1 MIWVHYTTW
10 GLWHNW
16 GEMLRKLTS
25 RLEQVAWSDVCA
37 GEYWVCII
45 LRWARL
51 SWSLETV
58 SFKTD
63 EMLVSA
69 LNLWVWLIIWRCKW
83 LANAIMLWL
92 GWQDIADG
100 TLMLR
105 GCEGMSCMWAYE
117 TLSVVLITEHGIKWY
132 CCAEGGRRVWGKWDV
147 CELGVV
153 CGIHHR
159 TRNKKLCDGES
170 CNTPSQL

>member
-69 LNLWVWLIIWRCKW
+69 LNLWPSYGGVSGWQMPSCYG
-83 LANAIMLWL
+83 L
-92 GWQDIADG
+92 GSSWQDIADG

-105 GCEGMSCMWAYE
+105 GCEGNELYVSFELWNIVCGVDHRTWNKMVLLCWGGQEGMGQMRCMWA
-117 TLSVVLITEHGIKWY
+117 
-132 CCAEGGRRVWGKWDV
+132 WGCLW
-147 CELGVV
+147 C
-153 CGIHHR
+153 
-159 TRNKKLCDGES
+159 
-170 CNTPSQL
+170 PSQNTE